1 MAHQIRKKVP
11 LASKSEAGRNFAAQV
26 LTSLSKADAD
36 DDRLFP
42 GTDGASSDRSVGHPP
57 TSGLVFPVSDPSHER
72 PETVVSSET

>member
-42 GTDGASSDRSVGHPP
+42 GKLLAATVRQLSAAVGEVGG
-57 TSGLVFPVSDPSHER
+57 TNVLVDLSH
-72 PETVVSSET
+72 SFK